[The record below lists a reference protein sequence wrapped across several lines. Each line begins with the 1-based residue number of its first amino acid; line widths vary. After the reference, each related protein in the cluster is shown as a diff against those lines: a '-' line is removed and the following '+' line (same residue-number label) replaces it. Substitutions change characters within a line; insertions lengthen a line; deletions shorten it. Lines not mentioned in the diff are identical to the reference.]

1 MGFYIKKNKISNVKI
16 MEKKV
21 LSEGENA
28 PIFKLESYNAGLIN
42 LADFKG
48 QKVVL
53 IFSRYF
59 GCPIC
64 LVDLSTL
71 MKRKSEI
78 EDKGAKILYIT
89 QSGKKIANKYIEN
102 EEIDF
107 PVIPSSKDEL
117 YAEYG
122 LGIMTKE
129 AVSQVPSKLKEVR
142 EHGFEH
148 GEYEGWEQQGPGQ
161 FIIDEDGK
169 FIHLKKGWLDIDS
182 LVTSL

>member
-1 MGFYIKKNKISNVKI
+1 
-16 MEKKV
+16 MEKKD
-21 LSEGENA
+21 LIEGDVA
-28 PIFKLESYNAGLIN
+28 PLFKLDSFNVGSIN
-42 LADFKG
+42 LAEFKG

-64 LVDLSTL
+64 LVDLSIL

-89 QSGKKIANKYIEN
+89 QSGEKIAKKYIEI
-102 EEIDF
+102 EKIDF

-117 YAEYG
+117 YADYG
-122 LGIMTKE
+122 LGLMTPE
-129 AVSQVPSKLKEVR
+129 AVKQIPLKLKQVKEY
-142 EHGFEH
+142 GFEH

-161 FIIDEDGK
+161 FIIDEDGNI
-169 FIHLKKGWLDIDS
+169 IHAKKGWLDIDS